1 MFEAKE
7 MAKAIVSEIRPTLA
21 AIRKQDAD
29 LFDQA
34 YRAAKSMA
42 LNVAEGGKRLGKD
55 RNYHFSVS
63 AGSADELKTALEIA
77 VAFGHVTEGSL
88 ATAMAMLDRELAS
101 WRCCGGCGIRN
112 ADAVSSVIDLPRDR
126 FRQ

>member
-7 MAKAIVSEIRPTLA
+7 MAKAIVSEIRPALA

-42 LNVAEGGKRLGKD
+42 LNVAEGGKRMG
-55 RNYHFSVS
+55 N
-63 AGSADELKTALEIA
+63 
-77 VAFGHVTEGSL
+77 GHAQCPSFV
-88 ATAMAMLDRELAS
+88 
-101 WRCCGGCGIRN
+101 
-112 ADAVSSVIDLPRDR
+112 
-126 FRQ
+126 

>member
-7 MAKAIVSEIRPTLA
+7 MAKQIVIEIRPMLVE
-21 AIRKQDAD
+21 IKKRDAD

-42 LNVAEGGKRLGKD
+42 LNVAEGGKRTGKD

-77 VAFGHVTEGSL
+77 VAFGLIAEASL
-88 ATAMAMLDRELAS
+88 TPALALLDRELAML
-101 WRCCGGCGIRN
+101 WRLRHPKR
-112 ADAVSSVIDLPRDR
+112 AP
-126 FRQ
+126 

>member
-7 MAKAIVSEIRPTLA
+7 MAKAIVSEIRPALA

-42 LNVAEGGKRLGKD
+42 LNVAEGGKRMGKD

-77 VAFGHVTEGSL
+77 VAFGHLTEGSL
-88 ATAMAMLDRELAS
+88 TTAMALLDRELAML
-101 WRCCGGCGIRN
+101 WRLRH
-112 ADAVSSVIDLPRDR
+112 PRR
-126 FRQ
+126 

>member
-7 MAKAIVSEIRPTLA
+7 LAKRIVTELRPLLAEI
-21 AIRKQDAD
+21 KKSDAD

-42 LNVAEGGKRLGKD
+42 LNVAEGGRRMRKD
-55 RNYHFSVS
+55 RSYHFSVS

-77 VAFGHVTEGSL
+77 QAFGHITQEALDPIL
-88 ATAMAMLDRELAS
+88 ALLDRELAIL
-101 WRCCGGCGIRN
+101 WRLRF
-112 ADAVSSVIDLPRDR
+112 PRR
-126 FRQ
+126 

>member
-7 MAKAIVSEIRPTLA
+7 MAKQIVIEIRPLLA
-21 AIRKQDAD
+21 EIKKRDAE

-42 LNVAEGGKRLGKD
+42 LNVAEGGKRTGKD

-77 VAFGHVTEGSL
+77 VAFGHITQVSVAPTVAL
-88 ATAMAMLDRELAS
+88 LDRELAML
-101 WRCCGGCGIRN
+101 WRLRH
-112 ADAVSSVIDLPRDR
+112 PKR
-126 FRQ
+126 

>member
-7 MAKAIVSEIRPTLA
+7 VAKTIVKELVPVLA
-21 AIRKQDAD
+21 EVKRRDTD
-29 LFDQA
+29 LWDQA

-42 LNVAEGGKRLGKD
+42 LNVAEGGKRTGKD

-77 VAFGHVTEGSL
+77 EAFGFVTAASIASTL
-88 ATAMAMLDRELAS
+88 ALIDRELAML
-101 WRCCGGCGIRN
+101 WRLRN
-112 ADAVSSVIDLPRDR
+112 PRR
-126 FRQ
+126 

>member
-7 MAKAIVSEIRPTLA
+7 MAKAIVSEIRPALA

-42 LNVAEGGKRLGKD
+42 LNVAEGGKRMGKD

-77 VAFGHVTEGSL
+77 VAFGHVTDASL
-88 ATAMAMLDRELAS
+88 KPAMEMLDRELAML
-101 WRCCGGCGIRN
+101 WRLRN
-112 ADAVSSVIDLPRDR
+112 PKR
-126 FRQ
+126 

>member
-7 MAKAIVSEIRPTLA
+7 MAKQIVMEIRPLLA
-21 AIRKQDAD
+21 QIRKRDAD

-42 LNVAEGGKRLGKD
+42 LNVAEGGKRTGKD

-63 AGSADELKTALEIA
+63 AGSADELKTALE
-77 VAFGHVTEGSL
+77 VATMFGHIPEESL
-88 ATAMAMLDRELAS
+88 GAALVLIDRELAML
-101 WRCCGGCGIRN
+101 WRLRN
-112 ADAVSSVIDLPRDR
+112 PKR
-126 FRQ
+126 